1 MKTRHVFGTLTVLAA
16 LATALTAQ
24 QPAPQGKNPD
34 GKSPES
40 VIARIARDMQAAEQ
54 RLKKTDTGE
63 LTRKIQR
70 DVVDGLDELIKQNE
84 QSQNGKGGE
93 SSAQQGGLGRQQGGA
108 TGGSSRYK
116 SAGQEKQQG
125 AASKESEANQ
135 DQPAQAKGGKA
146 DGQLAKNKD
155 QGKEQAGGDDD
166 KQGKGKEGGKKDG
179 DKKDGKGTAKG
190 SEQGKEPG
198 QQGGMASV
206 KNEKSLKPK
215 SNLTAET
222 YREDWG
228 HLPLQKRME
237 MDAYS
242 KEKFMVRYDEILQQY
257 YRAVA
262 EYGRGKEK

>member
-1 MKTRHVFGTLTVLAA
+1 MKTRHVFGTLTIVAA

-34 GKSPES
+34 DKSPES
-40 VIARIARDMQAAEQ
+40 VIARIARDMQTAEQ
-54 RLKKTDTGE
+54 RLKKTDPGE

-84 QSQNGKGGE
+84 DSQKGKGGE
-93 SSAQQGGLGRQQGGA
+93 SSAQQGGLGRPQGGA
-108 TGGSSRYK
+108 AGGSSRNK
-116 SAGQEKQQG
+116 GVGQEKQQG
-125 AASKESEANQ
+125 AESKESETNQ

-155 QGKEQAGGDDD
+155 QGKDQAGAEGD
-166 KQGKGKEGGKKDG
+166 KQGKGKEGGQNDG

-190 SEQGKEPG
+190 NEPS

-206 KNEKSLKPK
+206 KNDKSIKPK
-215 SNLTAET
+215 GNITADT
-222 YREDWG
+222 YRTPWG
-228 HLPLQKRME
+228 HLPELKRME

-242 KEKFMVRYDEILQQY
+242 KARFMLRYDEILQQY